1 MTYTIIGKTIIIKKK
16 EEVKNTGSPEVA
28 SPIDVKGRVV
38 NEKGE
43 PVEGVTV
50 TVKGTKIATATDA
63 NGEFSL
69 KMVDQNATL
78 VFTSV
83 NMERFEVNVNGQA
96 ELLINLK
103 TKVSTLQDV
112 VINKG
117 YYSTSQ
123 RLNTGNVSRVTAET
137 ISEQPVGNPLE
148 ALQGR
153 IPGFYIQQSSGIPG
167 GALVVQLR
175 GRYSLAGISPFY
187 IIDGVPFTNNSLA
200 SSYLENNVI
209 PSANPLNSI
218 NPGDIESIEV
228 LKDADATAIYGS
240 RGAGGVVLITTKK
253 GKAGKI
259 KEDINL
265 YRGIG
270 KVSRMMDLLNTEQ
283 YLQMRREAFKNDNA
297 VPDPTIDF
305 DLTSWDTTRYTD
317 WQKV

>member
-1 MTYTIIGKTIIIKKK
+1 MELKALCKFAGSGWHRKIFQVMKLTAALILLACLQVSAKGFTQESITLSEKNAPLQKVFKKIKQQTGYYFVHRDEWLREAHNVDIEVKNAPLEEVLAICFRNQPLTYTIIGKTIIIKKK

-137 ISEQPVGNPLE
+137 ISDQPVGNPLE
-148 ALQGR
+148 ALQAR
-153 IPGFYIQQSSGIPG
+153 IPGSYIQQSSGIPG
-167 GALVVQLR
+167 GPLVAQLR
-175 GRYSLAGISPFY
+175 GRYSLA
-187 IIDGVPFTNNSLA
+187 
-200 SSYLENNVI
+200 
-209 PSANPLNSI
+209 
-218 NPGDIESIEV
+218 
-228 LKDADATAIYGS
+228 
-240 RGAGGVVLITTKK
+240 
-253 GKAGKI
+253 
-259 KEDINL
+259 
-265 YRGIG
+265 
-270 KVSRMMDLLNTEQ
+270 
-283 YLQMRREAFKNDNA
+283 
-297 VPDPTIDF
+297 
-305 DLTSWDTTRYTD
+305 
-317 WQKV
+317 